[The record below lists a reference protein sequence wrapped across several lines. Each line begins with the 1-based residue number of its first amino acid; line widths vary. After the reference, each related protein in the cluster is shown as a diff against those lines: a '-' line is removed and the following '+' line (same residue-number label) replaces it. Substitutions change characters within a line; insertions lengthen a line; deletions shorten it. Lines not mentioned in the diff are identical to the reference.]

1 MKKLFAIF
9 LLSTLTSA
17 VIIPNQNISKREE
30 TEISKAENA
39 FSDKQ
44 FGYVKEM
51 EIGDIESRIGR
62 KLKFLEKISFI
73 FDKKGTSEK
82 LLLHQE
88 SKKGISGL
96 TIAGFTSAVV
106 GLFFLPALFST
117 AGLVLSAISMVQAKK
132 NKQEGRGLAIAGFV
146 LGIVGVAV
154 LILTLAFII

>member
-9 LLSTLTSA
+9 LLTTLTSA

-30 TEISKAENA
+30 TEIRIAENA
-39 FSDKQ
+39 FSDEH
-44 FGYVKEM
+44 GYMKEM
-51 EIGDIESRIGR
+51 EIGDVESRIGR

-73 FDKKGTSEK
+73 FDKKRTAEK
-82 LLLHQE
+82 LLHHQE